1 MSVSAEN
8 PSVQRGL
15 FIVFEGGDGCG
26 KSTHSRLLA
35 DRIGALHTREPGGT
49 AIGRRIREV
58 VLDPAHPE
66 LADRTEALLMAA
78 DRAQHVAERI
88 LPTLESGRHVVSD
101 RFVASSLAYQGVGR
115 GLGIDDIG
123 DLNQFAT
130 GGLSPDLVLLLDIE
144 PELAEKRMGADLD
157 RIESSGS
164 ALAEIVRETYLTFAA
179 NQPDR
184 WIVIDAAGSVEDVA
198 RRIDAAVREQ
208 LSV

>member
-1 MSVSAEN
+1 
-8 PSVQRGL
+8 
-15 FIVFEGGDGCG
+15 
-26 KSTHSRLLA
+26 
-35 DRIGALHTREPGGT
+35 
-49 AIGRRIREV
+49 
-58 VLDPAHPE
+58 
-66 LADRTEALLMAA
+66 MAA

-130 GGLSPDLVLLLDIE
+130 GGLSPDLVVLLDIE
-144 PELAEKRMGADLD
+144 PALAEERMGADLD
-157 RIESSGS
+157 RIESSGA
-164 ALAEIVRETYLTFAA
+164 ALAEMVRETYLTFAA

-184 WIVIDAAGSVEDVA
+184 WIVIDAAGSIEEVA